1 MQFLALFIR
10 ITRNM
15 YFFKSQRFNLIFP
28 ILLFLIGLLFSS
40 CTSIKYTKPGYIQTG
55 KASWYGPGFHGKK
68 TSSREI
74 YNMHDMTA
82 AHRTLPFGTYV
93 IVTNLNNEKTVTVK
107 INDRGPFVKGRLID
121 LSYAAASA
129 LDMVG
134 PGVIPVRIEVIQAL
148 SPSLNSQKISV
159 QVGAFTIKRNAEV
172 LKAQL
177 SKTFSDVYIA
187 RFKTP
192 HRTYYRVRIKAE
204 SKQKAN
210 SIALKL
216 QKAGYN
222 VFVLEWQ

>member
-1 MQFLALFIR
+1 
-10 ITRNM
+10 M
-15 YFFKSQRFNLIFP
+15 YLYKTQKISLIFP
-28 ILLFLIGLLFSS
+28 LFLLLTGLIFSS
-40 CTSIKYTKPGYIQTG
+40 CTRIKYTEPGYIQTG

-74 YNMHDMTA
+74 YDMHDMTA

-93 IVTNLNNEKTVTVK
+93 IVTNLNNEKTVMVK
-107 INDRGPFVKGRLID
+107 INDRGPFVEGRVID
-121 LSYAAASA
+121 LSYAAASS
-129 LDMVG
+129 LGMVE

-159 QVGAFTIKRNAEV
+159 QVGAFTIKKNAEK
-172 LKAQL
+172 LKTQL

-187 RFKTP
+187 QFKTP
-192 HRTYYRVRIKAE
+192 HQIYYRVRIKAE

-210 SIALKL
+210 TIALKL

-222 VFVLEWQ
+222 VFILEWQ

>member
-1 MQFLALFIR
+1 MDMDL
-10 ITRNM
+10 
-15 YFFKSQRFNLIFP
+15 YKSERFSLIFL
-28 ILLFLIGLLFSS
+28 IFLVLIGFMFSS
-40 CTSIKYTKPGYIQTG
+40 CTRIKYTEPGYIQTG

-74 YNMHDMTA
+74 YDMHDMTA

-93 IVTNLNNEKTVTVK
+93 IVTNLNNEKTVMVK
-107 INDRGPFVKGRLID
+107 INDRGPFVEGRVID

-129 LDMVG
+129 LGMVE

-159 QVGAFTIKRNAEV
+159 QVGAFTIKKNAEK
-172 LKAQL
+172 LKTQL

-187 RFKTP
+187 QFKTP
-192 HRTYYRVRIKAE
+192 HQIYYRVRIKAE

-210 SIALKL
+210 TIALKL

-222 VFVLEWQ
+222 VFILEWQ

>member
-1 MQFLALFIR
+1 
-10 ITRNM
+10 M
-15 YFFKSQRFNLIFP
+15 YLYKTQKTSLIF
-28 ILLFLIGLLFSS
+28 LTFLVLIGFMFSS
-40 CTSIKYTKPGYIQTG
+40 CTRIKYTKPGYIQTG

-107 INDRGPFVKGRLID
+107 INDRGPFVKGRVLD

-134 PGVIPVRIEVIQAL
+134 PGVIPVRIEVLQAL
-148 SPSLNSQKISV
+148 SPSLDSQKISV

-172 LKAQL
+172 LKTQL

-192 HRTYYRVRIKAE
+192 HQIYYRVRIKAE
-204 SKQKAN
+204 SIQKAN
-210 SIALKL
+210 TIALKL

>member
-1 MQFLALFIR
+1 MDFYKSQRHTLILLIFLAL
-10 ITRNM
+10 
-15 YFFKSQRFNLIFP
+15 
-28 ILLFLIGLLFSS
+28 IGFMFSS
-40 CTSIKYTKPGYIQTG
+40 CTKIKYTKPGYIQTG

-82 AHRTLPFGTYV
+82 AHRTLPFGAYV

-107 INDRGPFVKGRLID
+107 INDRGPFIKGRIID

-134 PGVIPVRIEVIQAL
+134 PGVIPVRIEVIQSL
-148 SPSLNSQKISV
+148 SPSLNSQKVSV
-159 QVGAFTIKRNAEV
+159 QVGAFTIKKNAEM
-172 LKAQL
+172 LKTQL

-192 HRTYYRVRIKAE
+192 YQTYYRVRIKAE

-210 SIALKL
+210 NLALKL

>member
-1 MQFLALFIR
+1 MDL
-10 ITRNM
+10 
-15 YFFKSQRFNLIFP
+15 YKSERFSLIFP
-28 ILLFLIGLLFSS
+28 IFLVLISLLFSS
-40 CTSIKYTKPGYIQTG
+40 CASIKYTEPGYIQTG

-93 IVTNLNNEKTVTVK
+93 IVTNLHNEKAVTVK
-107 INDRGPFVKGRLID
+107 INDRGPFVKGRIID

-134 PGVIPVRIEVIQAL
+134 PGVIPVRIEVIQEL
-148 SPSLNSQKISV
+148 SPSLISQKISV
-159 QVGAFTIKRNAEV
+159 QVGAFTIKKNAEK
-172 LKAQL
+172 LKTQL

-187 RFKTP
+187 RFNTP
-192 HRTYYRVRIKAE
+192 HQIYYRVRIKAE

-210 SIALKL
+210 NIALKL
-216 QKAGYN
+216 QKSGYN

>member
-1 MQFLALFIR
+1 MN
-10 ITRNM
+10 ITGRGQAPLLLLLM
-15 YFFKSQRFNLIFP
+15 G
-28 ILLFLIGLLFSS
+28 LFLSG
-40 CTSIKYTKPGYIQTG
+40 CTTLKPREPAYLEQGM
-55 KASWYGPGFHGKK
+55 ASWYGPGFHGKK

-74 YNMHDMTA
+74 YDMHDMTA

-93 IVTNLNNEKTVTVK
+93 IVTNLNNEKTVMVK
-107 INDRGPFVKGRLID
+107 INDRGPFVEGRVID

-129 LDMVG
+129 LGMVE

-159 QVGAFTIKRNAEV
+159 QVGAFTIKKNAEK
-172 LKAQL
+172 LKTQL

-187 RFKTP
+187 QFKTP
-192 HRTYYRVRIKAE
+192 HQIYYRVRIKAE

-210 SIALKL
+210 TIALKL

-222 VFVLEWQ
+222 VFILEWQ

>member
-1 MQFLALFIR
+1 MDL
-10 ITRNM
+10 
-15 YFFKSQRFNLIFP
+15 YKSERFSLIFS
-28 ILLFLIGLLFSS
+28 IFLFLTGLIFSS
-40 CTSIKYTKPGYIQTG
+40 CTRIKYTEPGYIQTG

-74 YNMHDMTA
+74 YDMHDMTA

-93 IVTNLNNEKTVTVK
+93 IVTNLNNEKTVMVK
-107 INDRGPFVKGRLID
+107 INDRGPFVEGRVID
-121 LSYAAASA
+121 LSYAAASS
-129 LDMVG
+129 LGMVE

-159 QVGAFTIKRNAEV
+159 QVGAFTIKKNAEK
-172 LKAQL
+172 LKTQL

-187 RFKTP
+187 QFKTP
-192 HRTYYRVRIKAE
+192 HQIYYRVRIKAE

-210 SIALKL
+210 TIALKL

-222 VFVLEWQ
+222 VFILEWQ

>member
-1 MQFLALFIR
+1 MDF
-10 ITRNM
+10 
-15 YFFKSQRFNLIFP
+15 YKSQRLNLVFLIF
-28 ILLFLIGLLFSS
+28 LFLIGLLFSS
-40 CTSIKYTKPGYIQTG
+40 CTRIKYIKPGYIQTG

-93 IVTNLNNEKTVTVK
+93 IVTNLNNEKIITVK
-107 INDRGPFVKGRLID
+107 INDRGPFVKGRIID

-134 PGVIPVRIEVIQAL
+134 PGVIPVRIEVIQEI
-148 SPSLNSQKISV
+148 SPSLNSQNISV

-172 LKAQL
+172 LKTHL
-177 SKTFSDVYIA
+177 SKTFSDIYIA

-192 HRTYYRVRIKAE
+192 HQTYYRVRIKAE

-210 SIALKL
+210 NIALKL
-216 QKAGYN
+216 QKVGYN
-222 VFVLEWQ
+222 VFILEWQ

>member
-1 MQFLALFIR
+1 MDFYKSQRHTLILLIFLAL
-10 ITRNM
+10 
-15 YFFKSQRFNLIFP
+15 
-28 ILLFLIGLLFSS
+28 IGFMFSS
-40 CTSIKYTKPGYIQTG
+40 CTRIKYTKPGYIQTG

-82 AHRTLPFGTYV
+82 AHRTLPFGAYV

-107 INDRGPFVKGRLID
+107 INDRGPFIKGRIID

-134 PGVIPVRIEVIQAL
+134 PGVIPVRIEVIQSL
-148 SPSLNSQKISV
+148 SPSPNSQKISV
-159 QVGAFTIKRNAEV
+159 QVGAFTIKKNAEM
-172 LKAQL
+172 LKTQL

-187 RFKTP
+187 RLKTP
-192 HRTYYRVRIKAE
+192 HQTYYRVRIKAE

-210 SIALKL
+210 NLALKL